1 MNEEVSHGAHGGTEE
16 MEINEVSARI
26 VDAALRIHRE
36 LGPGLLESVY
46 EVVLADLLRLE
57 GFEIE
62 RQKPIPI
69 QAFGKSFEE
78 GFRAD
83 LIVNGLVLIELK
95 SIEQLSRAHRKQVQT
110 YLRLCGLRVG
120 LLINFG
126 GELLK
131 GNIERI
137 VVGEVPDLRNGP
149 INPK

>member
-1 MNEEVSHGAHGGTEE
+1 
-16 MEINEVSARI
+16 MEINGVSALI
-26 VDAALRIHRE
+26 VETALRIHRE

-46 EVVLADLLRLE
+46 EVVLADLLLRE
-57 GFEIE
+57 GLQIE
-62 RQKPIPI
+62 RQRPIPI

-83 LIVNGLVLIELK
+83 LIVEGMVLVELK
-95 SIEQLSRAHRKQVQT
+95 SVEQLVRAHRKQVLT
-110 YLRLCGLRVG
+110 YLRLSNLRLG

-137 VVGEVPDLRNGP
+137 VNGAVPDLRKGP
-149 INPK
+149 SAPK

>member
-1 MNEEVSHGAHGGTEE
+1 MQ
-16 MEINEVSARI
+16 INEVSARI
-26 VDAALRIHRE
+26 VDAAFRIHRE

-46 EVVLADLLRLE
+46 EGVLADLLSRD

-62 RQKPIPI
+62 RQRPIPI

-83 LIVNGLVLIELK
+83 LIVNKLVLVELK
-95 SIEQLSRAHRKQVQT
+95 SVEQLSRAHQKQVQT
-110 YLRLCGLRVG
+110 YLRLSNLRLG

-131 GNIERI
+131 GNIQR
-137 VVGEVPDLRNGP
+137 VVMGEVPDLRG
-149 INPK
+149 NPSSGD